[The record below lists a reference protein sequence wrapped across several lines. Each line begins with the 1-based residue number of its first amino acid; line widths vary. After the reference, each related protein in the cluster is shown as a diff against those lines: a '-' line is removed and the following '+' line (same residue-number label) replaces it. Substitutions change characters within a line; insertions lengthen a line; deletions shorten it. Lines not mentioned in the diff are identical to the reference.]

1 MVYGEIERGK
11 RHLLP
16 GQTQPLVR
24 DGRVIP
30 RRLLVRRA
38 IMCESNVY
46 LIKDGKEELIME
58 SVGRLVPEG
67 KNILIRSIFG
77 EETVVEA
84 TLKELDL
91 TGHRVVLETR

>member
-1 MVYGEIERGK
+1 
-11 RHLLP
+11 
-16 GQTQPLVR
+16 
-24 DGRVIP
+24 
-30 RRLLVRRA
+30 
-38 IMCESNVY
+38 MCESNVY

-58 SVGRLVPEG
+58 SVGLLVPEG
-67 KNILIRSIFG
+67 KNVLIRSIFG